1 MKWKKKEKQEKAKGK
16 RQKAKKKNHN
26 QPKKPSGRAM
36 AAADEEPIQ
45 APSPEERGG
54 AAVGE
59 DTAGGNTGLEETAI
73 EVEIETKTE
82 ALLQL
87 RKDKSSR

>member
-1 MKWKKKEKQEKAKGK
+1 MNWKKEKQEKAKGK
-16 RQKAKKKNHN
+16 RQKARKKNHN

-36 AAADEEPIQ
+36 AAADEEPVKPV
-45 APSPEERGG
+45 ASPEERGG

-73 EVEIETKTE
+73 EVEIETKTG
-82 ALLQL
+82 ALFQL